1 MKAADEVSQLLDDHI
16 VMTQAMSFSP
26 FKKPFEN
33 RIMTWESKLRMTQV
47 RTASLGLSWKHYQFL
62 QRFSVQWTYYFY
74 HWYAKSKPLQDVMEE
89 WVVCQRAWLYLE
101 PIFNSEDIMKQMPV
115 EGRKFNKVC
124 QEDIITSS
132 TVIPPCRLTGSGGTS
147 WPRRCRT
154 PGCCR
159 PPANRTC
166 W

>member
-47 RTASLGLSWKHYQFL
+47 CTASLGLSWKHYQFL
-62 QRFSVQWTYYFY
+62 QRFSVQWTCYCY

-101 PIFNSEDIMKQMPV
+101 PIFSSEDINRQLPV
-115 EGRKFNKVC
+115 ESKRYQTMDRMWRKMMATAATNPNVRMMEMPWFRQHLSNFPNF
-124 QEDIITSS
+124 TFF
-132 TVIPPCRLTGSGGTS
+132 
-147 WPRRCRT
+147 
-154 PGCCR
+154 
-159 PPANRTC
+159 
-166 W
+166 